1 MTEPD
6 ETWYRYDAGR
16 ELLTL
21 ILHVQPNA
29 KRTEFAGLQGGHL
42 KVRVAAPAVE
52 DKANEL
58 LVGFLADK
66 FDLPGGRVMIRRGTH
81 GRTKTVEIC
90 GQAAALLARVKKL
103 LHS

>member
-1 MTEPD
+1 MQ
-6 ETWYRYDAGR
+6 
-16 ELLTL
+16 
-21 ILHVQPNA
+21 HNA
-29 KRTEFAGLQGGHL
+29 KRTEFAGLHGSHL

-66 FDLPGGRVMIRRGTH
+66 FDLPGGRVMIRRGTR

>member
-6 ETWYRYDAGR
+6 ETWYRYDADR
-16 ELLTL
+16 DLLTL

-29 KRTEFAGLQGGHL
+29 KRTEFAGLHGGHL

-90 GQAAALLARVKKL
+90 GQAAALLARVKKF

>member
-1 MTEPD
+1 M
-6 ETWYRYDAGR
+6 
-16 ELLTL
+16 
-21 ILHVQPNA
+21 QPNA
-29 KRTEFAGLQGGHL
+29 KHTEVAGLHGGHL
-42 KVRVAAPAVE
+42 KVRVAARAVE